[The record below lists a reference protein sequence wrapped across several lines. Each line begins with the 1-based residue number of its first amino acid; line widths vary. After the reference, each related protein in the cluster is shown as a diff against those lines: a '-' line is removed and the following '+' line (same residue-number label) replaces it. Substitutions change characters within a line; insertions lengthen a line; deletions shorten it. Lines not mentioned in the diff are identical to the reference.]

1 MKKYVAALGIGAAL
15 VLGACSDDS
24 KEAVDNVEEE
34 VDKDMEKVTDTM
46 NEELGLEE
54 GAEYGKLTDET
65 MRSFVEEKVLEEGD
79 VLNKSALEDGVIG
92 VDVTLKEDSED
103 RAIAFYEKLANEA
116 LNYEGW
122 NRLEV
127 HYDNFDDTIT
137 IDRSEDVEDPTD
149 DPNFAHDEIV
159 KAFAK

>member
-92 VDVTLKEDSED
+92 IDVTLKEDSED
-103 RAIAFYEKLANEA
+103 RA
-116 LNYEGW
+116 
-122 NRLEV
+122 
-127 HYDNFDDTIT
+127 
-137 IDRSEDVEDPTD
+137 
-149 DPNFAHDEIV
+149 
-159 KAFAK
+159 